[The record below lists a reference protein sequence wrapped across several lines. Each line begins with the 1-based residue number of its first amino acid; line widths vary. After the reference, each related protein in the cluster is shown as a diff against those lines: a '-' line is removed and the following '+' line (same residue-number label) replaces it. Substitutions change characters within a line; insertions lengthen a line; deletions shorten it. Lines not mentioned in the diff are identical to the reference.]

1 MESGKKG
8 LAVQRYKGLGEMNP
22 GQLWETTMNPETRVL
37 LQVRIED
44 AVEANDIF
52 STLMGDE
59 VEPRRKF
66 IEEHALTVKN
76 LDI

>member
-1 MESGKKG
+1 
-8 LAVQRYKGLGEMNP
+8 MNP

-66 IEEHALTVKN
+66 IEDHALTVKN

>member
-1 MESGKKG
+1 
-8 LAVQRYKGLGEMNP
+8 MNP
-22 GQLWETTMNPETRVL
+22 EQLWETTMNPETRVL
-37 LQVRIED
+37 LQVRVED

-66 IEEHALTVKN
+66 IEEHALSVKN

>member
-1 MESGKKG
+1 
-8 LAVQRYKGLGEMNP
+8 MNP
-22 GQLWETTMNPETRVL
+22 DQLWETTMNPETRIL

-66 IEEHALTVKN
+66 IEDHALTVKN
-76 LDI
+76 LDV

>member
-1 MESGKKG
+1 
-8 LAVQRYKGLGEMNP
+8 MNP